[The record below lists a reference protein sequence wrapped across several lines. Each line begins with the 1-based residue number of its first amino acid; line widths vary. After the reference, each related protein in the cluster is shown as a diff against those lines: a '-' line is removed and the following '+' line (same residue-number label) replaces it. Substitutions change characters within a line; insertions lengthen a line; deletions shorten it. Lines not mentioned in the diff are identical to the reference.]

1 MHKKE
6 ETAHHSRSQISLEI
20 DLTFIVNFEHS
31 SQMDLSHTCPQRGL
45 NPTKER
51 LEAIFKIYHLV
62 IFQAKDNQGVAFF
75 IFVFVFFCLYLYL
88 QAKKEKWGVAFLYL
102 YLQAQEYQGVA
113 TSKLVYAPDIGDD
126 GRYLACRVL
135 PTSKAGKSLEDTWEI
150 KVLCE
155 SNITQIF
162 FSEIFLK
169 ITETIFSKS
178 LSVISQNHS
187 ESLRIC
193 S

>member
-1 MHKKE
+1 MSAE
-6 ETAHHSRSQISLEI
+6 
-20 DLTFIVNFEHS
+20 
-31 SQMDLSHTCPQRGL
+31 RGL

-88 QAKKEKWGVAFLYL
+88 QAKKEKWKVAFLYL

-162 FSEIFLK
+162 FS
-169 ITETIFSKS
+169 KS
-178 LSVISQNHS
+178 LTLFSQNHS
-187 ESLRIC
+187 ALSLKITQDHFPKSLRIC